1 MIGPAARLVHERGP
15 GQDRLA
21 VFDKDNRLLE
31 IWFDPAHQPNLIG
44 TVHRLRLSRLFSGQN
59 RATANL
65 ADGTAVSIRLRKAD
79 MATIKQGDWVTVTI
93 DAAPRDGK
101 PWQARMGSRLV
112 ARDMIL
118 LAGLADDAP
127 RFYLSSHVD
136 AAMRD
141 AMLDRLEHDVGP
153 LLPAGCGLI
162 ARRGAVACH
171 DLAGYAARLCHAW
184 NDRVCAV
191 PPHEAGQ
198 IHDGG
203 GLVGRAMRLYPDVP
217 VIDGSSAA
225 LADDSIAID
234 QAVQAAMS
242 PRVPMDRGATLWCER
257 THALWSIDVDGGGR
271 DDFDRLGAEVA
282 VTAAWQVRVRQMGGP
297 VMLDM
302 PRLTPAAR
310 RTMLNRLATAMMA
323 DPRQPEILG
332 QTRGGLIEIILPHGE
347 MPPADVMHDSP
358 AQEALAGLR
367 LVARSAAGHRVG
379 ARPLCLGVSQAVA
392 DWLAADGAAAMQSL
406 DRPVALVVWSDGD
419 KTRAPTILDAA
430 SR

>member
-1 MIGPAARLVHERGP
+1 MIGSAARLVHERGP

-44 TVHRLRLSRLFSGQN
+44 TVHRLRLSRLFTGHN

-118 LAGLADDAP
+118 LADLADDAP

-141 AMLDRLEHDVGP
+141 AIRDRLEHDVGP

-162 ARRGAVACH
+162 ARRGAVACD
-171 DLAGYAARLCHAW
+171 DLAGHAARLCQEWH
-184 NDRVCAV
+184 DRAGAV

-203 GLVGRAMRLYPDVP
+203 GLVGRAIRLYPDVP
-217 VIDGSSAA
+217 VIAGTSAQ
-225 LADDSIAID
+225 LADDSVAID
-234 QAVQAAMS
+234 QAVRAALS

-257 THALWSIDVDGGGR
+257 THALWSLDVDGGGR
-271 DDFDRLGAEVA
+271 DDFDSLGKEVA
-282 VTAAWQVRVRQMGGP
+282 VTVAWQARLRQMGGP

-310 RTMLNRLATAMMA
+310 RAMMDSLAAAMMA

-347 MPPADVMHDSP
+347 MPPADVMCDSP

-367 LVARSAAGHRVG
+367 LVARSATGHG
-379 ARPLCLGVSQAVA
+379 LGSGPLCLGVSQAVA
-392 DWLAADGAAAMQSL
+392 DWLEADGVAAMQDL

-419 KTRAPTILDAA
+419 KNRAPTILDAA
-430 SR
+430 PR

>member
-1 MIGPAARLVHERGP
+1 MIGPAARLVHETGP

-31 IWFDPAHQPNLIG
+31 VWFDPAHQRNLIG
-44 TVHRLRLSRLFSGQN
+44 TIHRVRLSRLFTGQN

-65 ADGTAVSIRLRKAD
+65 ADGTAISIRLRKAD
-79 MATIKQGDWVTVTI
+79 MATIKQGAWVTVTI

-118 LAGLADDAP
+118 LTGLADDAP

-141 AMLDRLEHDVGP
+141 AIRDRLEHDVGP
-153 LLPAGCGLI
+153 VLPPGCGLI
-162 ARRGAVACH
+162 ARRGAVACD
-171 DLAGYAARLCHAW
+171 DLAGHAARLCQAW
-184 NDRVCAV
+184 HDRACAV

-217 VIDGSSAA
+217 VIAGASAQ
-225 LADDSIAID
+225 LADDGIAID
-234 QAVQAAMS
+234 QAVHAALS
-242 PRVPMDRGATLWCER
+242 TRVPMDRGAALWCER

-271 DDFDRLGAEVA
+271 DDLDRLGTEVA
-282 VTAAWQVRVRQMGGP
+282 VTVAWQVRLRQMGGP

-310 RTMLNRLATAMMA
+310 RAMLDRLAAAMIA

-332 QTRGGLIEIILPHGE
+332 QTRGGLIEITIPHGE
-347 MPPADVMHDSP
+347 MPPADVMRDSP

-367 LVARSAAGHRVG
+367 LVARHTAGHGLG
-379 ARPLCLGVSQAVA
+379 ARSLCLGVSQAVA
-392 DWLAADGAAAMQSL
+392 DWLAADGVAAMQDL

-419 KTRAPTILDAA
+419 KNRAPAILDAA
-430 SR
+430 PR